1 VTKDQEKLLPGLYMV
16 STPIGNLEDLTFRA
30 VRVLMNAHWV
40 AAEDTRESRKLLD
53 SQGISTELIS
63 LHEHSGPKKIAELV
77 ARLKAGETGAYVS
90 DAGAPG
96 LCDPGAE
103 LVAAA
108 AAAGVGVY
116 PIPGASAPV
125 ALLSVCGFAASDFS
139 FHGFFPREKREEF
152 LRKIGGRGGLQLFFE
167 SPHRIKECLK
177 ALDKRYS
184 EKQIVVGRELTKKF
198 ETLYRGTVAVVAERI
213 NAEEPRG
220 EYVLA
225 LDLGEAPEERL
236 GLSEAET
243 RALLSELAALGSSQ
257 KTLTRVAMSHGV
269 AKNAAYALAL
279 EILGK

>member
-1 VTKDQEKLLPGLYMV
+1 
-16 STPIGNLEDLTFRA
+16 
-30 VRVLMNAHWV
+30 V

-53 SQGISTELIS
+53 SQGIQAELIS
-63 LHEHSGPKKIAELV
+63 LHEHSGPKKISELV
-77 ARLKAGETGAYVS
+77 ERLKAGETGAYVS
-90 DAGAPG
+90 DAGTPG

-108 AAAGVGVY
+108 AAAGVVVY

-125 ALLSVCGFAASDFS
+125 ALLSASGFAGSDFS

-152 LRKIGGRGGLQLFFE
+152 LKKLGGRGGLHLFFE

-177 ALDKRYS
+177 ALDKQYP

-198 ETLYRGTVAVVAERI
+198 ETIYRGKVGEVAGRI
-213 NAEEPRG
+213 ATEEPRG

-225 LDLGEAPEERL
+225 LDLGAAPEERVGL
-236 GLSEAET
+236 GAAQV
-243 RALLSELAALGSSQ
+243 RALLEELAGLGASQ
-257 KTLTRVAMSHGV
+257 KTLTRVAMSHGLP
-269 AKNAAYALAL
+269 KNGAYALAL